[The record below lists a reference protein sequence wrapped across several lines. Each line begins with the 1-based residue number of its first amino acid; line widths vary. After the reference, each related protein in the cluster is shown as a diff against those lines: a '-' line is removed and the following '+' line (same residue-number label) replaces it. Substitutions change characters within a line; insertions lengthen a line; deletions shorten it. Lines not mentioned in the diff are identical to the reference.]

1 MITAN
6 KTTLRQRQQGVVA
19 VMAAV
24 MMITLIM
31 FLAVVVDTGRLFLEK
46 RSLQKNADLA
56 ALETALLYC
65 RDQTMD
71 DADRRS
77 VALDALSADRNDFK
91 GNFGDEDEDGDI
103 KVSLGRVL
111 GGGAGGRVFTPNSAG
126 ENGKAVEVKLTRT
139 IPASLFQQLW
149 PNSPGTITLQADAV
163 AQACEPTAQLTMR
176 SNLAT
181 VDSSRSELLN
191 SLLGGLLGTTL
202 NLGVGDWQSLL
213 DTNLNLLGYFDA
225 LATELNLDAGNYDSV
240 LTADVSVGELLDVA
254 ADVAQAAGDTT
265 AVSALGLISLAIP
278 PATPLI
284 ALEDMLEIQSG
295 TEEAGL
301 NTNLQLMQ
309 LVQGSIQL
317 ANTESGIEANLPID
331 LGIVSATLKVRVTE
345 PPMFSAVGNPELAKN
360 NPYGGDA
367 IYVRSSQIKVFAS
380 LNLPVFST
388 LDPLL
393 TSSLVSGVANLVS
406 DLLSLELLEAIG
418 DLLCI
423 GTCTDEII
431 DIRALSSAN
440 PSGPSSRID
449 VLISAGQGE
458 ARVTDYSC
466 NITADEKTLTTP
478 SQSSIASVAIGQMDS
493 ANAFSGDPLTVEP
506 IPVIDIGKITARRTC
521 LTSLICGSASYKKG
535 VSWVS
540 NIEDA
545 DRVSFSGG
553 GFGLKVSP
561 QDPSDGNPT
570 EATAQSLTFE
580 NHPDETYLPDID
592 QKLTENAYLE
602 ISSEG
607 AVSDVAGILNGI
619 ELEFYEPEGGSIG
632 GNGLGNLIYEIGSVI
647 EPLLD
652 GVTDLL
658 DAALAP
664 LLDNILNNVLGVLG
678 ASLANADVGAAMT
691 CENEKVRLVM

>member
-1 MITAN
+1 MNTQRKILHKLP
-6 KTTLRQRQQGVVA
+6 KTQQGVVTIFA
-19 VMAAV
+19 VI
-24 MMITLIM
+24 MMLSLLA
-31 FLAVVVDTGRLFLEK
+31 FFAVVTDTGRLYLEK

-56 ALETALLYC
+56 ALETALRYC
-65 RDQTMD
+65 RDQTM
-71 DADRRS
+71 S
-77 VALDALSADRNDFK
+77 GEELDAAALNVILRNNFAGDF
-91 GNFGDEDEDGDI
+91 DEDEGDAT
-103 KVSLGRVL
+103 VNTTL
-111 GGGAGGRVFTPNSAG
+111 
-126 ENGKAVEVKLTRT
+126 NGNAVTVDLAY
-139 IPASLFQQLW
+139 IVPASLFEQILSGHDDI
-149 PNSPGTITLQADAV
+149 NLTARATAK
-163 AQACEPTAQLTMR
+163 ACEPTAQLTMR
-176 SNLAT
+176 SNLLT
-181 VDSSRSELLN
+181 VDSSQSAVLN
-191 SLLGGLLGTTL
+191 GLLGGLLGTTL

-213 DTNLNLLGYFDA
+213 DTNINLLSYFDA
-225 LATELNLDAGNYDSV
+225 LATELSLDAGNYDGI
-240 LTADVSVGELLDVA
+240 LTTDVSIGDLLDVA
-254 ADVAQAAGDTT
+254 ADVAQSAGDTA
-265 AVSALGLISLAIP
+265 AVNALELISLAIP
-278 PATPLI
+278 AATPLV
-284 ALEDMLEIQSG
+284 ALGDILEIQSG

-331 LGIVSATLKVRVTE
+331 LGIVSATLKVRITE

-360 NPYGGDA
+360 NPYGADA

-380 LNLPVFST
+380 LNLPVVSA

-393 TSSLVSGVANLVS
+393 GSSLVSGVANLVN
-406 DLLSLELLEAIG
+406 DLLSLNLLGAIG
-418 DLLCI
+418 ELLCI

-431 DIRALSSAN
+431 DIRVLSSTA

-466 NITADEKTLTTP
+466 NTTTDEKTLTTP
-478 SQSSIASVAIGQMDS
+478 SQSSIASVAVGQME
-493 ANAFSGDPLTVEP
+493 AENAFSSDPLTVNP
-506 IPVIDIGKITARRTC
+506 IPVIDIGEITARRTC
-521 LTSLICGSASYKKG
+521 ITSLICGAASYKKG
-535 VSWVS
+535 ASWVS
-540 NIEDA
+540 NKADA
-545 DRVSFSGG
+545 DRVSFTGG

-561 QDPSDGNPT
+561 QDLSDGNPT

-592 QKLTENAYLE
+592 QEMTENAYLE

-607 AVSDVAGILNGI
+607 AVSNVAGILNGI

-664 LLDNILNNVLGVLG
+664 LLDDILNNVLSLLG
-678 ASLANADVGAAMT
+678 ASLANAEVGAGMT
-691 CENEKVRLVM
+691 CENDKVRLVM